1 MSEDHDDLPPP
12 IGRDELPA
20 GEARAPGA
28 PVRLDGVFTRLDR
41 VVAWCDG
48 WISRWLPEAWNPLAQ
63 TGCAA
68 NFALAVAVVSGV
80 ALLFW
85 YSSSVQF
92 AYSSLEAIGG
102 RTPGGWVRGHCALV
116 PAATWQHW
124 ATTTPGDVAASP
136 PAPPGGDLH
145 LYDCAAARP

>member
-20 GEARAPGA
+20 GEALAPGA
-28 PVRLDGVFTRLDR
+28 PVRLDRVFTRLDR

-102 RTPGGWVRGHCALV
+102 LKLENAEDRLALWLALKAHRV
-116 PAATWQHW
+116 LQTLD
-124 ATTTPGDVAASP
+124 TDDEV
-136 PAPPGGDLH
+136 
-145 LYDCAAARP
+145 